1 MMGNSTTGCLE
12 QLVIKSAMNTIIA
25 FFIVFPY
32 YRFNSFFLLEKNTVK
47 LIFNQRIIHSSLM
60 LINKAPLKE
69 KLFIIY
75 MECGNVDGFA
85 KGV

>member
-1 MMGNSTTGCLE
+1 
-12 QLVIKSAMNTIIA
+12 
-25 FFIVFPY
+25 
-32 YRFNSFFLLEKNTVK
+32 
-47 LIFNQRIIHSSLM
+47 M
-60 LINKAPLKE
+60 LINKASLKE